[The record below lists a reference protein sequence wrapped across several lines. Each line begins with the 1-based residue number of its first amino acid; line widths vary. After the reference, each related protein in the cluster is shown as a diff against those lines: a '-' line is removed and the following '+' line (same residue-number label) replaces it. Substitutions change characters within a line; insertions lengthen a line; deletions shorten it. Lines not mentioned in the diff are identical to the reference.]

1 MVFCKYLNYVE
12 PYQGLH
18 TNNICHKAKYMK
30 KQNTDIRKN
39 PILNSQAAIHISVWL
54 VVFLSPLMFFSHGEE
69 MAFSRFLRLGMVPF
83 VLCIVFYT
91 NYFWL
96 TPKYFLSGNKKKFYT
111 ISVIMIVTFA
121 IYLHFYMSLTHD
133 VDGKGLP
140 HPPYMHKHPA
150 FYLFLLR
157 DIFDIAIADAIA
169 TMLVLSERW
178 HQSENGRREAETART
193 EAELKNLR
201 SQINPHF
208 LLNTLNNIYALTAFN
223 TEKAQYAIQELSKM
237 LRHILYDNQQPYVN
251 LTEEVKFIR
260 NYVNLMKIRLTD
272 NVNVEMNVDIPDNCT
287 VRVAPLIFISLIE
300 NAFKH
305 GISPTKPSFIN
316 ITISTDGKMLVCD
329 IKNSNFPKESADCS
343 GHGIGLKQVEKRLE
357 LSYHE
362 NYEWTKIKIDNN
374 TKYESKIII
383 YDTKLCNS

>member
-1 MVFCKYLNYVE
+1 
-12 PYQGLH
+12 
-18 TNNICHKAKYMK
+18 MK
-30 KQNTDIRKN
+30 KRNISISRN
-39 PILNSQAAIHISVWL
+39 LFLNSQAAIHIAIWL
-54 VVFLSPLMFFSHGEE
+54 VVFISPLMFFSHGED
-69 MAFSRFLRLGMVPF
+69 MVFSRYLRLSIVPL

-96 TPKYFLSGNKKKFYT
+96 TPKYFLTGNKRTFYT
-111 ISVIMIVTFA
+111 ISVILIVSLA
-121 IYLHFYMSLTHD
+121 IFLHCYMSLTHD
-133 VDGKGLP
+133 VNMKGIRPP
-140 HPPYMHKHPA
+140 HMHRHPV
-150 FYLFLLR
+150 FYFFILR
-157 DIFDIAIADAIA
+157 DIFDIAIAEGIA

-208 LLNTLNNIYALTAFN
+208 ILNTLNNIYALTAFN

-251 LTEEVKFIR
+251 LTEEIKFIR

-272 NVNVEMNVDIPDNCT
+272 NVNVEMNFNIPENCI
-287 VRVAPLIFISLIE
+287 VKVAPLIFISLIE

-316 ITISTDGKMLVCD
+316 ILISTDGKELICD

-357 LSYHE
+357 LSYHD
-362 NYEWTKIKIDNN
+362 NYEWTKKIINN
-374 TKYESKIII
+374 KEYESKIII

>member
-1 MVFCKYLNYVE
+1 
-12 PYQGLH
+12 
-18 TNNICHKAKYMK
+18 MK
-30 KQNTDIRKN
+30 RRYADIRKN
-39 PILNSQAAIHISVWL
+39 LIINSQVAIHIAAWL

-69 MAFSRFLRLGMVPF
+69 LVFSRYLRLSIVPL

-96 TPKYFLSGNKKKFYT
+96 TPKYFLSGNKKTFYT
-111 ISVIMIVTFA
+111 ISAIIIISFA
-121 IYLHFYMSLTHD
+121 IGLHCYMSLTNGFGPKEIH
-133 VDGKGLP
+133 
-140 HPPYMHKHPA
+140 HPPHMHKHPA
-150 FYLFLLR
+150 FYFFILR
-157 DIFDIAIADAIA
+157 DIFDIAVAEGIA

-251 LTEEVKFIR
+251 LIEEVKFIR

-272 NVNVEMNVDIPDNCT
+272 NVKVDMNFDIPDNCT
-287 VRVAPLIFISLIE
+287 VKIAPLIFISLIE

-305 GISPTKPSFIN
+305 GICPTKSSFIK
-316 ITISTDGKMLVCD
+316 IEISTDGKKLICD
-329 IKNSNFPKESADCS
+329 ITNSNFPKESADCS

-357 LSYHE
+357 LSYHG
-362 NYEWTKIKIDNN
+362 NYEWTKQIIEN
-374 TKYESKIII
+374 TVYESKIII
-383 YDTKLCNS
+383 YDTKLCNR